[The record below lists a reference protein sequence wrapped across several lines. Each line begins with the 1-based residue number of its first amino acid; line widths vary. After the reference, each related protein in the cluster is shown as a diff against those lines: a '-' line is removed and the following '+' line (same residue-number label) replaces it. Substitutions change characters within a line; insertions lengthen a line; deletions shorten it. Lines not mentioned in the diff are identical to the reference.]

1 MLLYQSLAHNIHE
14 KILKTS
20 YKNDEF
26 ETSAQTWNIMF

>member
-1 MLLYQSLAHNIHE
+1 MLLYQSLAYNIHE

-20 YKNDEF
+20 NKNDEF